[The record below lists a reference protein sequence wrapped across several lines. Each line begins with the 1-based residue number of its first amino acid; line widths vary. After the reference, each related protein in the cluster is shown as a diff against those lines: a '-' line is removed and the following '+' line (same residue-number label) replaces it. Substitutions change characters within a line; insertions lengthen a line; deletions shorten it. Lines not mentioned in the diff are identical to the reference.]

1 MVGAPPPTHDAA
13 RHPVFGCA
21 AGGTMWRSR
30 RGHGAGCAAGQGV
43 VQRTGLSGGGQSAVE
58 SASPAEAADAP
69 ACGWFESSRLLR
81 EGVSVHEH
89 EVLDPIVNELPVA
102 WWIEWAGLSGRGR
115 RP

>member
-1 MVGAPPPTHDAA
+1 MRVRSG
-13 RHPVFGCA
+13 
-21 AGGTMWRSR
+21 GGTMWRSR
-30 RGHGAGCAAGQGV
+30 RGHGTGCAAGQGGV
-43 VQRTGLSGGGQSAVE
+43 RRAALPGGGQQAAEPGSATQT
-58 SASPAEAADAP
+58 ADAP

-102 WWIEWAGLSGRGR
+102 WWIEWAGLAGRGR

>member
-1 MVGAPPPTHDAA
+1 
-13 RHPVFGCA
+13 
-21 AGGTMWRSR
+21 MWRIR
-30 RGHGAGCAAGQGV
+30 REQGAGHAAGQGGV
-43 VQRTGLSGGGQSAVE
+43 RRTALSGGGQLAAE
-58 SASPAEAADAP
+58 PASTAEATDAP

-102 WWIEWAGLSGRGR
+102 WWIEWAGLAGRGR